1 MTTDV
6 WALVR
11 GDNERALEEYLE
23 GCEGEGHRFP
33 TSSSGR
39 SLRADYFEQ
48 KRLREKER
56 QALTSNRTPKVA
68 EKPERPQSLEKLGP
82 VKEPP
87 PLTLLQRIRK
97 AKMSGQLPAHDPPP
111 VPAGDAH
118 DQPVSHIRQIHHE
131 ATKSP
136 SIQSTETSSSHEKPK
151 TKITSKADAH
161 PGDPDNIEN
170 RLQETLVLDVPPPV
184 ELHRSRELEET
195 HSSSSTGLILQTEVS
210 ATVHVHRQSD
220 QIHLEHH
227 QGVDHLHGVELR
239 REHEHYDPYK
249 DSDEMYE
256 QYSAPKGVLGTGQ
269 GASVSFRKDEE
280 FEQYSAQKTIIGVGA
295 SPTSGGIG
303 HGASITVGK
312 SEVFEQHSGQ
322 KNIIGSGS
330 GASAA
335 SEGVVVGHGAS
346 VTLSA
351 TPEKPHVFE
360 QYSPPTNIVGLGAS
374 PTGTLPIIGRGATRT
389 SSSPKP
395 YDRYTPTGYSPS
407 TKSPT
412 FKVPPIPT
420 EAIEPYSP
428 YADVVLKKVGEQKS
442 AHYNAY
448 GADAEIAAASQR
460 HLISPEPQLDESG
473 YAIPERALSP
483 PPDAPP
489 TEKKWT
495 WRGTTTSA
503 SSRSRTPTDYEVADY
518 MMETA
523 RLDDARIEHRAV
535 DDTPR
540 ISERVLS
547 PVEMER
553 VLSPVLSREHELQ
566 TKLHY
571 DDDLSEKLRKSLQE
585 AERSLA
591 QPKERAVDVQHRR
604 FEASSSVSS
613 TDFVQEVMS
622 RRSFNLDGAPHRAV
636 PSTVTPPSTP
646 LTATIT
652 STANPLAAYARQES
666 HLETHDE
673 HAEYDEVT
681 VERVQQQK
689 VEPIYSEVAETH
701 SPIKPKPIFK
711 PKTEPTEQG
720 RSQLLEE
727 IRNRKWKPEPVVL
740 TNYTVHT
747 EPSRPT
753 KPVPAPRNHEY
764 DEVARE
770 EPVRQASHREVFG
783 HSQLSGTY
791 TSTVETHLGEENIY
805 EEIDH
810 YQIVPAKQNS
820 TTSQKTSA
828 APPPPPTSAP
838 PPRDVHRARE
848 EFAHRHDSSAERK
861 FKGNKYEDEPAPEP
875 TEDEHLDW
883 ELIYTTNAIRQM
895 SRNNK
900 WRESMLNK
908 DKIPPVPKKTKE
920 LPADVLPKNSPFTRP
935 AESPSSGRKTPTS
948 WTKNEG
954 FTFSVPGIQRIA
966 VEDEMEE
973 ERSKR
978 AAPEAWEHERV
989 GVKQVPTNIARGH
1002 QITVPRVAQPKEV
1015 VEPQPVDRQPTHQ
1028 APVAPRRATT
1038 EESYHFQGVKNLRQ
1052 QFCSPEAAPW
1062 RRTQSVG
1069 NVYEVPRARL
1079 EHGDDLRTRPGP
1091 LSEVPKG
1098 RPSSTSSL
1106 LDTTTPST
1114 PIKQPARTHQ
1124 DTPRVVRKE
1133 VTSPLPRIQSPRP
1146 RPVDLSPLTA
1156 DAQQRFYTLRS
1167 PSPRA
1172 QTTPSPL
1179 ARSEAELRIGGG
1191 AQPGQHFHSKPS
1203 ESDQHEVRHQEHHL
1217 EKENHYE
1224 EIEHG
1229 EVIGKPEVQHQK
1241 PVEHHYDEPA
1251 KENGHHPHGPD
1262 YSPYPHHYEH
1272 TYEPHTE
1279 KENRRRAEEREKRRR
1294 AEEEE
1299 EEQRRQDVERREEDD
1314 RLWQLEQERKY
1325 EEEMRR
1331 KREGRLHSP
1340 TYRDADI
1347 SRTEEHIY
1355 DQVYE
1360 PLERP
1365 ERMERIEE
1373 TRTQQR
1379 QHGGYHLEHYE
1390 DEEIEKTVIPVYGGH
1405 LVHDGRDMTVF
1416 PIATAHHYDEIHYQL
1431 APEQRPPGIPEHID
1445 LTNAEEV
1452 TVETKTKVVTI
1463 VKRRNV
1469 TGEIFEEEYLTEN
1482 STFPTS
1488 VHLTTPIHRLY
1499 DSNTPTSHYHTPAGD
1514 QGHLQR
1520 AGATLGQGAS
1530 PIYDTVYE
1538 GMTGIGSGAHSNS
1551 PNSAPP
1557 PPEELVEKRDQ
1568 PQYRSVGTSHSPPH
1582 QDAPNRERG
1591 ELVRPIQCDPS
1602 VERNIYLAGGASLL
1616 PGLAEKVETE
1626 LETVLPNTIN
1636 AQVHISPWRYH
1647 AAFLGAQVVAAA
1659 ASFEDSCIGPQ
1670 QLQQFLTQLQATG
1683 F

>member
-1 MTTDV
+1 MRM
-6 WALVR
+6 LSPKK
-11 GDNERALEEYLE
+11 GD
-23 GCEGEGHRFP
+23 
-33 TSSSGR
+33 
-39 SLRADYFEQ
+39 
-48 KRLREKER
+48 
-56 QALTSNRTPKVA
+56 
-68 EKPERPQSLEKLGP
+68 
-82 VKEPP
+82 
-87 PLTLLQRIRK
+87 
-97 AKMSGQLPAHDPPP
+97 
-111 VPAGDAH
+111 
-118 DQPVSHIRQIHHE
+118 DQ
-131 ATKSP
+131 KSP
-136 SIQSTETSSSHEKPK
+136 
-151 TKITSKADAH
+151 
-161 PGDPDNIEN
+161 
-170 RLQETLVLDVPPPV
+170 
-184 ELHRSRELEET
+184 
-195 HSSSSTGLILQTEVS
+195 
-210 ATVHVHRQSD
+210 
-220 QIHLEHH
+220 
-227 QGVDHLHGVELR
+227 
-239 REHEHYDPYK
+239 
-249 DSDEMYE
+249 
-256 QYSAPKGVLGTGQ
+256 
-269 GASVSFRKDEE
+269 
-280 FEQYSAQKTIIGVGA
+280 
-295 SPTSGGIG
+295 
-303 HGASITVGK
+303 
-312 SEVFEQHSGQ
+312 
-322 KNIIGSGS
+322 
-330 GASAA
+330 
-335 SEGVVVGHGAS
+335 
-346 VTLSA
+346 
-351 TPEKPHVFE
+351 
-360 QYSPPTNIVGLGAS
+360 
-374 PTGTLPIIGRGATRT
+374 
-389 SSSPKP
+389 
-395 YDRYTPTGYSPS
+395 
-407 TKSPT
+407 
-412 FKVPPIPT
+412 
-420 EAIEPYSP
+420 
-428 YADVVLKKVGEQKS
+428 
-442 AHYNAY
+442 HYNAS
-448 GADAEIAAASQR
+448 GADAEIAAASTTSP
-460 HLISPEPQLDESG
+460 HLPEPQLDESG

-523 RLDDARIEHRAV
+523 RLDDARIEYRAV

-585 AERSLA
+585 AERSLV
-591 QPKERAVDVQHRR
+591 QPKERAVDVQHRK

-636 PSTVTPPSTP
+636 PSTVTPP
-646 LTATIT
+646 LDAVD
-652 STANPLAAYARQES
+652 RES

-689 VEPIYSEVAETH
+689 MEPIYSEVANTH
-701 SPIKPKPIFK
+701 SPAKPKPIFK

-810 YQIVPAKQNS
+810 YQIVPAQQNS
-820 TTSQKTSA
+820 ATSQKTSA

-838 PPRDVHRARE
+838 PPRDMHRARE
-848 EFAHRHDSSAERK
+848 EFAQRHDSSAERK

-1052 QFCSPEAAPW
+1052 QFSSPEPTPW

-1079 EHGDDLRTRPGP
+1079 EKTDDVRTRPGP

-1106 LDTTTPST
+1106 LDKATPST

-1179 ARSEAELRIGGG
+1179 ARSEAELRIGDG
-1191 AQPGQHFHSKPS
+1191 AQPDQHFHSKPS
-1203 ESDQHEVRHQEHHL
+1203 ERDEHEVRHQEHHP

-1224 EIEHG
+1224 EIEHR
-1229 EVIGKPEVQHQK
+1229 EVVGKPEVQHQK

-1272 TYEPHTE
+1272 TYEPHVPYGLPHHGHHYIQHHHE
-1279 KENRRRAEEREKRRR
+1279 DGRRRHGENREDRRYVHYGHHHIQYHHREQVQDHHHEKPQPHYDPYHTKTRDGDRFVLLEASNLPSVSPAPPTNPPSDTKRKPKQPPILPAEE
-1294 AEEEE
+1294 
-1299 EEQRRQDVERREEDD
+1299 
-1314 RLWQLEQERKY
+1314 
-1325 EEEMRR
+1325 
-1331 KREGRLHSP
+1331 P
-1340 TYRDADI
+1340 
-1347 SRTEEHIY
+1347 
-1355 DQVYE
+1355 E
-1360 PLERP
+1360 PEF
-1365 ERMERIEE
+1365 
-1373 TRTQQR
+1373 

-1416 PIATAHHYDEIHYQL
+1416 PIATAHHYDEVHYQL

-1514 QGHLQR
+1514 QVHLQR
-1520 AGATLGQGAS
+1520 AGATLGRGAS

-1538 GMTGIGSGAHSNS
+1538 GTKGIG
-1551 PNSAPP
+1551 
-1557 PPEELVEKRDQ
+1557 
-1568 PQYRSVGTSHSPPH
+1568 
-1582 QDAPNRERG
+1582 
-1591 ELVRPIQCDPS
+1591 
-1602 VERNIYLAGGASLL
+1602 
-1616 PGLAEKVETE
+1616 
-1626 LETVLPNTIN
+1626 
-1636 AQVHISPWRYH
+1636 
-1647 AAFLGAQVVAAA
+1647 
-1659 ASFEDSCIGPQ
+1659 
-1670 QLQQFLTQLQATG
+1670 
-1683 F
+1683 

>member
-1 MTTDV
+1 MVDRVNSGAYREQRVPSILQEDTV
-6 WALVR
+6 
-11 GDNERALEEYLE
+11 
-23 GCEGEGHRFP
+23 GEQ
-33 TSSSGR
+33 T
-39 SLRADYFEQ
+39 E
-48 KRLREKER
+48 
-56 QALTSNRTPKVA
+56 
-68 EKPERPQSLEKLGP
+68 
-82 VKEPP
+82 
-87 PLTLLQRIRK
+87 
-97 AKMSGQLPAHDPPP
+97 
-111 VPAGDAH
+111 H

-151 TKITSKADAH
+151 TKITSKVRSAILSTAKKLTRGRSGSSGSGGSRRSTQEIHIVSQADAH

-322 KNIIGSGS
+322 KNIIGM
-330 GASAA
+330 
-335 SEGVVVGHGAS
+335 
-346 VTLSA
+346 
-351 TPEKPHVFE
+351 
-360 QYSPPTNIVGLGAS
+360 
-374 PTGTLPIIGRGATRT
+374 
-389 SSSPKP
+389 
-395 YDRYTPTGYSPS
+395 
-407 TKSPT
+407 
-412 FKVPPIPT
+412 PPIPT

-428 YADVVLKKVGEQKS
+428 MPDVVLKKVGEQKS

-460 HLISPEPQLDESG
+460 HLISRNHS
-473 YAIPERALSP
+473 STN
-483 PPDAPP
+483 PDMQFPKGHYHRPRCPAHR
-489 TEKKWT
+489 EEVDL
-495 WRGTTTSA
+495 RGTTTSA

-540 ISERVLS
+540 IT
-547 PVEMER
+547 PCC
-553 VLSPVLSREHELQ
+553 REHELR
-566 TKLHY
+566 TKLHC
-571 DDDLSEKLRKSLQE
+571 DDDLSEKAQKITARGRE
-585 AERSLA
+585 IRLA

-604 FEASSSVSS
+604 FGSVFQRLVHGFCAGG
-613 TDFVQEVMS
+613 DVEEG
-622 RRSFNLDGAPHRAV
+622 FNLDGAPIELCRDHYIDGE
-636 PSTVTPPSTP
+636 P
-646 LTATIT
+646 LGCVRT
-652 STANPLAAYARQES
+652 SES

-689 VEPIYSEVAETH
+689 
-701 SPIKPKPIFK
+701 
-711 PKTEPTEQG
+711 
-720 RSQLLEE
+720 
-727 IRNRKWKPEPVVL
+727 
-740 TNYTVHT
+740 
-747 EPSRPT
+747 
-753 KPVPAPRNHEY
+753 
-764 DEVARE
+764 
-770 EPVRQASHREVFG
+770 VFG

-805 EEIDH
+805 EELITIKSSRQTELHDLPED
-810 YQIVPAKQNS
+810 VCSPS
-820 TTSQKTSA
+820 PS
-828 APPPPPTSAP
+828 PTSAP

-861 FKGNKYEDEPAPEP
+861 FKVRQQVRRRTSPEP

-954 FTFSVPGIQRIA
+954 FTFS
-966 VEDEMEE
+966 MEE

-1091 LSEVPKG
+1091 LRHIRTRRGSSG
-1098 RPSSTSSL
+1098 RRS
-1106 LDTTTPST
+1106 
-1114 PIKQPARTHQ
+1114 
-1124 DTPRVVRKE
+1124 PRRFLGFR
-1133 VTSPLPRIQSPRP
+1133 SRP

-1191 AQPGQHFHSKPS
+1191 AQPGQHFHSKPP

-1229 EVIGKPEVQHQK
+1229 EVITKPGSAAPK
-1241 PVEHHYDEPA
+1241 TGGAHHDEPA

-1262 YSPYPHHYEH
+1262 YSPYPHHF
-1272 TYEPHTE
+1272 TNT
-1279 KENRRRAEEREKRRR
+1279 
-1294 AEEEE
+1294 
-1299 EEQRRQDVERREEDD
+1299 
-1314 RLWQLEQERKY
+1314 
-1325 EEEMRR
+1325 
-1331 KREGRLHSP
+1331 
-1340 TYRDADI
+1340 
-1347 SRTEEHIY
+1347 
-1355 DQVYE
+1355 
-1360 PLERP
+1360 
-1365 ERMERIEE
+1365 
-1373 TRTQQR
+1373 
-1379 QHGGYHLEHYE
+1379 HL
-1390 DEEIEKTVIPVYGGH
+1390 
-1405 LVHDGRDMTVF
+1405 
-1416 PIATAHHYDEIHYQL
+1416 
-1431 APEQRPPGIPEHID
+1431 
-1445 LTNAEEV
+1445 
-1452 TVETKTKVVTI
+1452 
-1463 VKRRNV
+1463 
-1469 TGEIFEEEYLTEN
+1469 
-1482 STFPTS
+1482 
-1488 VHLTTPIHRLY
+1488 
-1499 DSNTPTSHYHTPAGD
+1499 
-1514 QGHLQR
+1514 
-1520 AGATLGQGAS
+1520 
-1530 PIYDTVYE
+1530 
-1538 GMTGIGSGAHSNS
+1538 
-1551 PNSAPP
+1551 
-1557 PPEELVEKRDQ
+1557 
-1568 PQYRSVGTSHSPPH
+1568 
-1582 QDAPNRERG
+1582 
-1591 ELVRPIQCDPS
+1591 
-1602 VERNIYLAGGASLL
+1602 
-1616 PGLAEKVETE
+1616 
-1626 LETVLPNTIN
+1626 
-1636 AQVHISPWRYH
+1636 
-1647 AAFLGAQVVAAA
+1647 
-1659 ASFEDSCIGPQ
+1659 
-1670 QLQQFLTQLQATG
+1670 
-1683 F
+1683 

>member
-23 GCEGEGHRFP
+23 GCEGEGH
-33 TSSSGR
+33 
-39 SLRADYFEQ
+39 
-48 KRLREKER
+48 KER

-97 AKMSGQLPAHDPPP
+97 AKIEQR
-111 VPAGDAH
+111 VPSILQEDTVGEQTEH

-151 TKITSKADAH
+151 TKITSKVRSAILSTAKKLTRGRSGSSGSGGSRRSTQEIHIVSQADAH

-395 YDRYTPTGYSPS
+395 YDRYTPHGYSPS

-689 VEPIYSEVAETH
+689 
-701 SPIKPKPIFK
+701 
-711 PKTEPTEQG
+711 G

-770 EPVRQASHREVFG
+770 EPVFG

-1272 TYEPHTE
+1272 TYEPH
-1279 KENRRRAEEREKRRR
+1279 
-1294 AEEEE
+1294 
-1299 EEQRRQDVERREEDD
+1299 
-1314 RLWQLEQERKY
+1314 
-1325 EEEMRR
+1325 
-1331 KREGRLHSP
+1331 
-1340 TYRDADI
+1340 
-1347 SRTEEHIY
+1347 
-1355 DQVYE
+1355 
-1360 PLERP
+1360 
-1365 ERMERIEE
+1365 
-1373 TRTQQR
+1373 
-1379 QHGGYHLEHYE
+1379 
-1390 DEEIEKTVIPVYGGH
+1390 
-1405 LVHDGRDMTVF
+1405 
-1416 PIATAHHYDEIHYQL
+1416 
-1431 APEQRPPGIPEHID
+1431 
-1445 LTNAEEV
+1445 
-1452 TVETKTKVVTI
+1452 
-1463 VKRRNV
+1463 
-1469 TGEIFEEEYLTEN
+1469 
-1482 STFPTS
+1482 
-1488 VHLTTPIHRLY
+1488 
-1499 DSNTPTSHYHTPAGD
+1499 
-1514 QGHLQR
+1514 
-1520 AGATLGQGAS
+1520 
-1530 PIYDTVYE
+1530 
-1538 GMTGIGSGAHSNS
+1538 
-1551 PNSAPP
+1551 
-1557 PPEELVEKRDQ
+1557 
-1568 PQYRSVGTSHSPPH
+1568 
-1582 QDAPNRERG
+1582 NRERG

-1602 VERNIYLAGGASLL
+1602 VERYSMDKEVTKACIERAIRDLGVDPREHHVLLSLPQNIPTSVIGDLLHTLLQQFHFKAAGITRQPSLILYAYDVTTGVVVDIGDRLNIVPVIDGYMVESAVVSIPMGAQQIRDSLRTSLASHNNGLFSFQTPCERLILRYLMEHSAYVPENYETESGEKKSISLTPFKPTSSMPREFEIDSSRFTCTEGLFRPKKWQLESKGIHHLIHDAVTQSPIDSRRNLYKNIYLAGGASLL

>member
-6 WALVR
+6 WAL
-11 GDNERALEEYLE
+11 
-23 GCEGEGHRFP
+23 
-33 TSSSGR
+33 
-39 SLRADYFEQ
+39 
-48 KRLREKER
+48 KER
-56 QALTSNRTPKVA
+56 QALTSNRTPKVE

-87 PLTLLQRIRK
+87 PLTLLQRIKK
-97 AKMSGQLPAHDPPP
+97 AKIEQR
-111 VPAGDAH
+111 VPSILQEDTVGEQTEH

-136 SIQSTETSSSHEKPK
+136 SIQSTDTSSSHEKPK
-151 TKITSKADAH
+151 TKITSKVRSAILSTAKKLTRGRSGSSGSGGSRRSTQEIHIISQADAH

-227 QGVDHLHGVELR
+227 QGVDHLQGVELR
-239 REHEHYDPYK
+239 REHDHYDPYK

-256 QYSAPKGVLGTGQ
+256 QYTAPKGVLGTGQ
-269 GASVSFRKDEE
+269 GASVSFGKDEK
-280 FEQYSAQKTIIGVGA
+280 FEQYNAHKTIVGVGA

-312 SEVFEQHSGQ
+312 TEVLEHHSGQ
-322 KNIIGSGS
+322 KNIIGI
-330 GASAA
+330 GASPAT
-335 SEGVVVGHGAS
+335 ERILVGHGAS

-374 PTGTLPIIGRGATRT
+374 PTGTLPIIGQGATRT
-389 SSSPKP
+389 GSSPKP
-395 YDRYTPTGYSPS
+395 YDRYTPTSYSPS

-420 EAIEPYSP
+420 EATEPYNP
-428 YADVVLKKVGEQKS
+428 YADVVLKKGDDQKS
-442 AHYNAY
+442 PHYNAY

-523 RLDDARIEHRAV
+523 RLDDARIEYRAV

-585 AERSLA
+585 AERSLV
-591 QPKERAVDVQHRR
+591 QPKERAVDVQHRK

-652 STANPLAAYARQES
+652 STVNPLAAYARQES

-689 VEPIYSEVAETH
+689 MEPIYSEVANTH
-701 SPIKPKPIFK
+701 SPAKPKPIFK

-810 YQIVPAKQNS
+810 YQIVPAQQNS
-820 TTSQKTSA
+820 ATSQKTSA

-838 PPRDVHRARE
+838 PPRDMHRARE
-848 EFAHRHDSSAERK
+848 EFAQRHDSSAERK

-1052 QFCSPEAAPW
+1052 QFSELDQLHSSSPEPTPW

-1079 EHGDDLRTRPGP
+1079 EKTDDVRTRPGP

-1106 LDTTTPST
+1106 LDKATPST

-1179 ARSEAELRIGGG
+1179 ARSEAELRIGDG
-1191 AQPGQHFHSKPS
+1191 AQPDQHFHSKPS
-1203 ESDQHEVRHQEHHL
+1203 ERDEHEVRHQEHHP

-1224 EIEHG
+1224 EIEHR
-1229 EVIGKPEVQHQK
+1229 EVVGKPEVQHQK

-1262 YSPYPHHYEH
+1262 YSP
-1272 TYEPHTE
+1272 
-1279 KENRRRAEEREKRRR
+1279 
-1294 AEEEE
+1294 
-1299 EEQRRQDVERREEDD
+1299 
-1314 RLWQLEQERKY
+1314 
-1325 EEEMRR
+1325 
-1331 KREGRLHSP
+1331 
-1340 TYRDADI
+1340 
-1347 SRTEEHIY
+1347 
-1355 DQVYE
+1355 
-1360 PLERP
+1360 
-1365 ERMERIEE
+1365 
-1373 TRTQQR
+1373 
-1379 QHGGYHLEHYE
+1379 
-1390 DEEIEKTVIPVYGGH
+1390 
-1405 LVHDGRDMTVF
+1405 
-1416 PIATAHHYDEIHYQL
+1416 
-1431 APEQRPPGIPEHID
+1431 
-1445 LTNAEEV
+1445 
-1452 TVETKTKVVTI
+1452 
-1463 VKRRNV
+1463 
-1469 TGEIFEEEYLTEN
+1469 
-1482 STFPTS
+1482 
-1488 VHLTTPIHRLY
+1488 
-1499 DSNTPTSHYHTPAGD
+1499 SNTPTSHYHTPAGD
-1514 QGHLQR
+1514 QVHLQR
-1520 AGATLGQGAS
+1520 AGATLGRGAS

-1538 GMTGIGSGAHSNS
+1538 GTKGIG
-1551 PNSAPP
+1551 
-1557 PPEELVEKRDQ
+1557 
-1568 PQYRSVGTSHSPPH
+1568 
-1582 QDAPNRERG
+1582 
-1591 ELVRPIQCDPS
+1591 
-1602 VERNIYLAGGASLL
+1602 
-1616 PGLAEKVETE
+1616 
-1626 LETVLPNTIN
+1626 
-1636 AQVHISPWRYH
+1636 
-1647 AAFLGAQVVAAA
+1647 
-1659 ASFEDSCIGPQ
+1659 
-1670 QLQQFLTQLQATG
+1670 
-1683 F
+1683 